1 MSDLAITTTRTAPT
15 IVKVEQGIF
24 RDYLSRDDVRHHL
37 RQVALESN
45 PGFVRAGQG
54 RQLLLDEGQLLSLAA
69 VLDAPWEKA
78 S

>member
-1 MSDLAITTTRTAPT
+1 MPDLSITTTRTSPT
-15 IVKVEQGIF
+15 IVFVTQGAF

-45 PGFVRAGQG
+45 PGHVRAGQG
-54 RQLLLDEGQLLSLAA
+54 RQLILDESQLLSLAA